1 MPPEGVV
8 CSAFAI
14 LFFILFLRVR
24 HEMRLEKAVKAL
36 VERLKS
42 DAGNLLELNYPIASV
57 QLEQPGYPPVQR
69 WRRGVLEITVE
80 TIAIHWRTLAM
91 DQSTA
96 FSPAD
101 LRWFG
106 RPRKYTSGENEIWLH
121 FEGKGEWWLL
131 KIRLGREPMR
141 MLVRALKAAAPP
153 ELVTA
158 YRRRRPYVHVGPL
171 VAQPATQD
179 LQGAWHLQDAVTVYL
194 MPRFLV
200 VMQGTGVL
208 RVIPLESMQEI
219 GALRRLDEPRADGLV
234 RFQAEQ
240 ETFAFAAK
248 GHEQFAES
256 LAQAARLTLEDP
268 LERKQKK
275 QDDDAYEW
283 DE

>member
-8 CSAFAI
+8 CTAFAFV
-14 LFFILFLRVR
+14 FFILFLRVR
-24 HEMRLEKAVKAL
+24 HEIRLEKAVKAL

-42 DAGNLLELNYPIASV
+42 DAGNLLELNYPAANA

-69 WRRGVLEITVE
+69 WRRAVLEITAK
-80 TIAIHWRTLAM
+80 TIAVHWRTLAM

-121 FEGKGEWWLL
+121 FERKGEWWLL
-131 KIRLGREPMR
+131 KTRLGREAMR
-141 MLVRALKAAAPP
+141 MLVRALKAATSP

-158 YRRRRPYVHVGPL
+158 YRRRRPYIHVGPL

-200 VMQGTGVL
+200 VMRGTSVL
-208 RVIPLESMQEI
+208 RAIPLETMQEI

-234 RFQAEQ
+234 RFRAEQ
-240 ETFAFAAK
+240 ETFAFATQQY
-248 GHEQFAES
+248 EQFAES
-256 LAQAARLTLEDP
+256 LAQAARLTLEDL

-275 QDDDAYEW
+275 QDDAYEW